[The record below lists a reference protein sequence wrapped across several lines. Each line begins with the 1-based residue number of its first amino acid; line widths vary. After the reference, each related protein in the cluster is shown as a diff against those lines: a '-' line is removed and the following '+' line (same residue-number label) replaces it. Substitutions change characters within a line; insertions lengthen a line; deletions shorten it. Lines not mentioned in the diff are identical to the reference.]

1 MSEMQTLQQRI
12 AAQRAQRGFV
22 TDPLKIHIL
31 LTEEVGEVAKE
42 LKRTWSKNYDDF
54 NQSQLADEIA
64 DVFVLL
70 SALAS
75 SFEIDIA
82 SAVETK
88 FFEKDADRTWNT
100 AKTEAPTDS
109 RSSH

>member
-1 MSEMQTLQQRI
+1 MSDLSTLQQHI
-12 AAQRAQRGFV
+12 TEKRAQRGFV

-31 LTEEVGEVAKE
+31 LTEEVGEVAAE
-42 LKRTWSKNYDDF
+42 LKRTWSANYDDF
-54 NQSQLADEIA
+54 NQARLADEIA

-75 SFEIDIA
+75 SFDIDIA

-88 FFEKDADRTWNT
+88 FFNKDGKRTWNT
-100 AKTEAPTDS
+100 AKATPDTS
-109 RSSH
+109 TSH